1 MFEVEKP
8 NVQLGIGFDA
18 LPISIRSSKILTGND
33 LAQLA
38 NINEFPNVDA
48 TFNDDNLK
56 NIIQYF
62 SINPEEMEKELHSY
76 AKKLLQERKVK
87 EAWQILLASI

>member
-1 MFEVEKP
+1 M
-8 NVQLGIGFDA
+8 
-18 LPISIRSSKILTGND
+18 GND

-38 NINEFPNVDA
+38 NVNEFPNVDA

-62 SINPEEMEKELHSY
+62 SINPEEMERELHSY
-76 AKKLLQERKVK
+76 AKKLLQEGKVK